1 VPAFALGILLGPTG
15 ARFVNVSKWAGND
28 GDDHDEG
35 SSIAYV
41 CEKASWR
48 RVLARNSLR
57 LTQGRACADL

>member
-1 VPAFALGILLGPTG
+1 MPAFALGILLGPAG
-15 ARFVNVSKWAGND
+15 ARFINVSKWAGNG

-41 CEKASWR
+41 CEKVSR
-48 RVLARNSLR
+48 RKALACDSLR